1 MMPTAVLAL
10 PILLAL
16 AASVAAAL
24 VPRRVSPGL
33 GALAAVACCTVYAML
48 GWQAGSQGWFS
59 HFWSVPA
66 LGVAGG
72 LRLDGLA
79 SVFALLITGIGTLI
93 FLYTARYLHD
103 DPRSRQ
109 LVTLLLLFM
118 MAMLGAVTADD
129 VILLFIFW
137 ELTSLA
143 SFFLV
148 GYHHESAEARKAA
161 LQALL
166 VTVAGGLALLA
177 GLLLLVQAAGT
188 TRISGILE
196 AREVIL
202 AAPAATP
209 AMLLILL
216 GCFTKS
222 AQVPFHFWLPSAM
235 AAPTPVSAYL
245 HSATMVKLGIYVM
258 ARLSPLFAGEAL
270 WHVLLTGFGLATAL
284 IGTVLALRATDLKR
298 ILAYTTVAALGT
310 LTLLLGIGS
319 PLAIVAALTFLVVHA
334 FYKAGLFL
342 TAGIIDHET
351 GLRNA
356 TRLRGLGRAMPVTAV
371 GAVLAALSMAGL
383 PPFLGFLAK
392 ELMYEAV
399 AYAEYFRLAA
409 AAGLFLV
416 NTGTVAIA
424 AVLAIRVFGG
434 TLAPTPRAPHDPPAT
449 MLAGPLV
456 LGLLSLAAA
465 IALPVTAARW
475 LEPAAAAT
483 LGRATGVELA
493 LWHGFNPI
501 LLLSAATVLAG
512 LCLFR
517 VWPALGQWLRA
528 RTLIDR
534 YGATQGYDAALRGLT
549 TLARA
554 STECFQHG
562 SLRGYIRLLFG
573 AAAAALLLPL
583 VLGGGL
589 ATPAFELVWW
599 DIRYL
604 AFAGLA
610 VGAIAATRART
621 AFVAVMA
628 VGLVGF
634 ATAVLFLLFGA
645 PDVAFTQFSVETL
658 MAVIIAT
665 TLARIPIP
673 QADTRRRGQKR
684 LDALIAITTGAAVSA
699 ILLAILAQ
707 PLDTRLSDWF
717 GQYSLLAAH
726 GHNVVNVI
734 LVDFRALDTL
744 GEITVL
750 AIAAFGVVAL
760 LRSGAARPGR
770 AAREPA
776 APPGPVAI
784 EPQTGSRDPA

>member
-1 MMPTAVLAL
+1 MLPDILAL

-16 AASVAAAL
+16 ASGIAAAM
-24 VPRRVSPGL
+24 VPRRMSP
-33 GALAAVACCTVYAML
+33 ALAALAAAIGCGLYAVL
-48 GWQAGSQGWFS
+48 SWQADAQGWFGA
-59 HFWSVPA
+59 FWGVPA

-72 LRLDGLA
+72 LRLDGLGG
-79 SVFALLITGIGTLI
+79 VFALLITGIGTLI
-93 FLYTARYLHD
+93 FLYTGRYLQD

-148 GYHHESAEARKAA
+148 GYNHESLEARKAA

-188 TRISGILE
+188 TRLSGILA
-196 AREVIL
+196 AREAIL
-202 AAPAATP
+202 AAPTATA

-258 ARLSPLFAGEAL
+258 ARFSPLFAGEAL
-270 WHVLLTGFGLATAL
+270 WHLLLTGFGLATAL
-284 IGTVLALRATDLKR
+284 TGTVLALRATDLKR

-342 TAGIIDHET
+342 TAGIIDHAT
-351 GLRNA
+351 GLRDA
-356 TRLRGLGRAMPVTAV
+356 GRLRGLGRAMPLTAL
-371 GAVLAALSMAGL
+371 GAGLAALSMAGL

-399 AYAEYFRLAA
+399 TYAEYFRWGAA
-409 AAGLFLV
+409 IGLFLV
-416 NTGTVAIA
+416 NAGTVAIA
-424 AVLAIRVFGG
+424 AVLSVRVFAGRA
-434 TLAPTPRAPHDPPAT
+434 APTPHTPHDPPAA
-449 MLAGPLV
+449 MLAGPLA

-465 IALPVTAARW
+465 LALPATATRW

-483 LGRATGVELA
+483 LGRASGVEPA
-493 LWHGFNPI
+493 LWHGFNTI
-501 LLLSAATVLAG
+501 LWLSAATLLAG
-512 LCLFR
+512 FSLYR
-517 VWPALGQWLRA
+517 IWPTLRPWLEA
-528 RTLIDR
+528 RTAIDR
-534 YGATQGYDAALRGLT
+534 YGATRGYDAALHGLT
-549 TLARA
+549 LLARA
-554 STECFQHG
+554 STEFFQHG

-583 VLGGGL
+583 VAGGGL
-589 ATPAFELVWW
+589 AAPAFELAWW

-604 AFAGLA
+604 AFAGLVIGA
-610 VGAIAATRART
+610 VAATRART

-634 ATAVLFLLFGA
+634 ATAVIFMLFGA

-673 QADTRRRGQKR
+673 QSDTRRRGQKR
-684 LDALIAITTGAAVSA
+684 VDAAIAIATGAGVSA
-699 ILLAILAQ
+699 ILLSILAQ

-717 GQYSLLAAH
+717 GQYSLLAAQ

-750 AIAAFGVVAL
+750 AIAGFGVVAL
-760 LRSGAARPGR
+760 LRSGAARRGR
-770 AAREPA
+770 MPASQQAAASVHVGPEPI
-776 APPGPVAI
+776 I
-784 EPQTGSRDPA
+784 EERR